1 MNARTATRLAW
12 SLWVACLVLI
22 ALALLLDFL
31 LTDDILSYPWQMRIN
46 HRSLYPMYAVLTG
59 MLSMVYPTIGAL
71 IVSRLPTNPIGWI
84 FCGVGLLYQIQHFTL
99 AYSNY
104 ALAEKY
110 ALPWREYVGWF
121 STWIGFAG
129 LILAGIFL
137 MLLFPDGHLLS
148 RRWRIVMWA
157 AVLGATLAALA
168 DAFYPGRL
176 VTHGYVE
183 NPFGAMGVF
192 GGWLTAYASLPVS
205 KLLTSALLLVS
216 TLAALFSPLVRLR
229 RASGDARQQL
239 KWFLYAAVP
248 AAVCLSAF
256 LVEAM
261 ISNYSMILMFQTWGT
276 LDINVGIKSYNLFYV
291 SSYVPAF
298 ALLLL
303 AVFTCVAILRYRLYD
318 IDLLI
323 NRTLVYG
330 SLTAG
335 VAGIYLLAVVGLGA
349 LFQAQGN
356 LGVSLLATGLVAL
369 LFQPLRSRLQRGV
382 NQLMYGERDDP
393 SAVTSRLGRRLE
405 ATLAPEAVLP
415 TVVETIAQALKLP
428 YAAILLKEGEGFRSA
443 AAYGSPTAEPEALA
457 LVYQREEI
465 GRLVIAPRAPGEQ
478 FSTGD
483 RRLLEDLARQA
494 EVAVHAVRLTA
505 DLQGS
510 RERLVT
516 TREEERR
523 RLRRD
528 LHDGLGPTL
537 ASFALKL
544 DAARKLVRRK
554 PEDAEVLLSRLKEHT
569 QDTVTEVRRLVYGL
583 RPPALDDLGLVAA
596 VRQQAESY
604 GFVTHKG
611 FSGAAGN
618 VASGGAELAFSLEA
632 PGDLP
637 TLPAAVEVA
646 CYRIAQEA
654 LTNVA
659 RYAKARTCRIRLSV
673 DRGAS
678 MLDLEVKDDGVGMPE
693 DRVAGVGLTSMRER
707 AEELGGT
714 CDVEPGPQG
723 GTRVLARL
731 PLPASERHP
740 EGTRS
745 SWRAPSASS

>member
-22 ALALLLDFL
+22 ALSLLLDFL
-31 LTDDILSYPWQMRIN
+31 LTYDILSYPWQIRIN
-46 HRSLYPMYAVLTG
+46 HRILYPIYAVLTG
-59 MLSMVYPTIGAL
+59 VVSLVYPTIGAL
-71 IVSRLPTNPIGWI
+71 IVSRLPRNPIGWI

-104 ALAEKY
+104 ALAESF
-110 ALPWREYVGWF
+110 ALPWGEYVGWF

-157 AVLGATLAALA
+157 AILGATLAALA

-205 KLLTSALLLVS
+205 KLLASALLLVS
-216 TLAALFSPLVRLR
+216 TLAALFSPVVRLR
-229 RASGDARQQL
+229 RASGDERQQL

-256 LVEAM
+256 LVEVM
-261 ISNYSMILMFQTWGT
+261 ISNYAMILMFKMWGT
-276 LDINVGIKSYNLFYV
+276 LDINVGNKSYNLFYV

-298 ALLLL
+298 ALLIL
-303 AVFTCVAILRYRLYD
+303 AVFTCVAILRYKLYD

-330 SLTAG
+330 SLSACVIGT
-335 VAGIYLLAVVGLGA
+335 YMLAVVGLGV
-349 LFQAQGN
+349 LFQVRGN
-356 LGVSLLATGLVAL
+356 PAISLLATVVVAV
-369 LFQPLRSRLQRGV
+369 LFQPLRSRLQRSV
-382 NQLMYGERDDP
+382 NRLMYGERDNP
-393 SAVTSRLGRRLE
+393 SAVTSRLGRRIE
-405 ATLAPEAVLP
+405 ATLAPEAMLP

-428 YAAILLKEGEGFRSA
+428 YVAILLKDGEGFRSA
-443 AAYGSPTAEPEALA
+443 AAYGSPGAQPEALP

-465 GRLVIAPRAPGEQ
+465 GRLVIASRAPGEQ

-505 DLQGS
+505 DLQRS

-544 DAARKLVRRK
+544 EGVRKLVRRK
-554 PEDAEVLLSRLKEHT
+554 PEDAEVLLSRLTEQT
-569 QDTVTEVRRLVYGL
+569 QDTVMDVRRLVYGL

-596 VRQQAESY
+596 IRQQAESH
-604 GFVTHKG
+604 GFVAHEA
-611 FSGAAGN
+611 FSGATGDG
-618 VASGGAELAFSLEA
+618 VSGETGLVFSLEA
-632 PGDLP
+632 PGNMP

-654 LTNVA
+654 ITNVA
-659 RYAKARTCRIRLSV
+659 RHAYAKTCRVRLSV

-678 MLDLEVKDDGVGMPE
+678 VLELEITDDGAGIPG
-693 DRVAGVGLTSMRER
+693 DRVAGVGLSSMRER

-714 CDVEPGPQG
+714 CKVEPGPQG

-731 PLPASERHP
+731 SLLAPKAHA
-740 EGTRS
+740 EGATS
-745 SWRAPSASS
+745 SWSAPSASS